1 MRACVFVCVFVYV
14 WCLCVYASVYL
25 QPASPDVDAAIHGS
39 NLNADEG
46 LVTRD
51 DTEDEEGAVVKDELT
66 KDEQGAMASEASAAV
81 AAIAGVN
88 LMGDGMD
95 DLD

>member
-1 MRACVFVCVFVYV
+1 
-14 WCLCVYASVYL
+14 
-25 QPASPDVDAAIHGS
+25 
-39 NLNADEG
+39 LNADEG

-51 DTEDEEGAVVKDELT
+51 DAQDEEGAVVKDEST
-66 KDEQGAMASEASAAV
+66 KDEKGAMASEASAAV